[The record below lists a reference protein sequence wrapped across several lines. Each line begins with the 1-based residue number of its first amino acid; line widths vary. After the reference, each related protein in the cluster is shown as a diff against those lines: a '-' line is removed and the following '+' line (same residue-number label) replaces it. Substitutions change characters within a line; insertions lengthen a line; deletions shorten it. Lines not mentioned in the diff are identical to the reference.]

1 MPSINNLITI
11 TIGPILIVMSFMSIS
26 TKRYYPLRFAEA
38 FQCLHAHTHV
48 MIRTFPEA
56 SLIIFGIDRTVGI

>member
-11 TIGPILIVMSFMSIS
+11 TIGPILTVMSFMSIS

-38 FQCLHAHTHV
+38 FQCFHAHT
-48 MIRTFPEA
+48 PEG